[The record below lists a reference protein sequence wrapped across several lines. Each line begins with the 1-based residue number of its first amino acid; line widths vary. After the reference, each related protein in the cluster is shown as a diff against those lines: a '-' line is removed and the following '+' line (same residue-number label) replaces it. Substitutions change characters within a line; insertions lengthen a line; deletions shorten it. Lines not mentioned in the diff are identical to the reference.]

1 MRKHLILAAVTL
13 TVLPRLAMA
22 QASLAEAAE
31 LSLHRIERLVD
42 IKKIDKSYRDQLR
55 EVSIVRLPQS
65 TSSDPVFKA
74 VGSQVAG
81 QDGTR
86 NQIDIFM
93 DANGKATP
101 LDPSHLHPGS
111 PAYNPPVWPQKDA
124 VTLLENT
131 IHYIENNKAD
141 GGIKPFFDGMTN
153 LTLSQVMNG
162 GSPVAKVEVKSSL
175 TTATLTVLLSLDG
188 NVMSA
193 AFFAPGTEF
202 N

>member
-1 MRKHLILAAVTL
+1 MKKHLILTAIAL
-13 TVLPRLAMA
+13 IALPRLAMA

-42 IKKIDKSYRDQLR
+42 IKKIDKSYRDQLQ

-65 TSSDPVFKA
+65 VSSDPAFKA
-74 VGSQVAG
+74 VGSQVSG

-101 LDPSHLHPGS
+101 LDPSHLHPGA
-111 PAYNPPVWPQKDA
+111 PAFNPPVWPQKDA
-124 VTLLENT
+124 VTLLENS
-131 IHYIENNKAD
+131 IHYIENNKTD
-141 GGIKPFFDGMTN
+141 GAIKPFFDGMTG

-162 GSPVAKVEVKSSL
+162 GTPVAKVSVKSSL
-175 TTATLTVLLSLDG
+175 ATATLIVLLSLDG
-188 NVMSA
+188 NVISA
-193 AFFAPGTEF
+193 SF
-202 N
+202 